1 MFTII
6 QEKSFMKPVKYVF
19 PVAVMFLSSC
29 TWVEPTKESE
39 AVAVVTDA
47 VKLEG
52 CKKLLSTTS
61 SVLDKVG
68 FMERTEGLMVDE
80 LTTMAKNK
88 AAAVGGDTIIA
99 KGPIKQ
105 GSMSFDIFKCA
116 E

>member
-1 MFTII
+1 MN
-6 QEKSFMKPVKYVF
+6 PVKYVL
-19 PVAVMFLSSC
+19 PVAVVLLSSC
-29 TWVEPTKESE
+29 AWVEPTKESE

-68 FMERTEGLMVDE
+68 FMDRTERAMVDE
-80 LTTMAKNK
+80 LTILAKNK
-88 AAAVGGDTIIA
+88 AAAIGGDTIIA
-99 KGPIKQ
+99 KGPVKE
-105 GSMSFDIFKCA
+105 GAMSFDIFKCG

>member
-1 MFTII
+1 
-6 QEKSFMKPVKYVF
+6 MKPVIYVF
-19 PVAVMFLSSC
+19 PVAVIFLTSC
-29 TWVEPTKESE
+29 TWVEPTKESD

-47 VKLEG
+47 VKVEG
-52 CKKLLSTTS
+52 CKKLVSTTS

-68 FMERTEGLMVDE
+68 FIDRTESLMVDE

-88 AAAVGGDTIIA
+88 AAAVGGDTIIS
-99 KGPIKQ
+99 KGPVKE

>member
-1 MFTII
+1 
-6 QEKSFMKPVKYVF
+6 MKPVNYVV
-19 PVAVMFLSSC
+19 PVAVVLLSSC
-29 TWVEPTKESE
+29 SWVEPTKESD

-68 FMERTEGLMVDE
+68 FMDRTERAMADE
-80 LTTMAKNK
+80 LTILAKNK
-88 AAAVGGDTIIA
+88 AAAVGGDTVIA
-99 KGPIKQ
+99 KGPVKD
-105 GSMSFDIFKCA
+105 GSMSFDIFKCG